1 MHRKK
6 TVLCVEKGGVRA
18 KARCS
23 TLKRAGYE
31 VISAENVAD
40 ALKIF
45 VSQTIDAVVLDGD
58 YSSGK
63 KDSPEVLMGNI
74 RPYVPVILMRG
85 QDSQIRRRYS
95 AQIFRKRD
103 GNRVLLRV
111 LEDVLSSSSGESAT
125 AGF

>member
-23 TLKRAGYE
+23 ALKRAGYE
-31 VISAENVAD
+31 MISAENVAD

-45 VSQTIDAVVLDGD
+45 VSQTIDAVVLDAD

-63 KDSPEVLMGNI
+63 KDSPEVLMSSI
-74 RPYVPVILMRG
+74 RPHVPIILMRG
-85 QDSQIRRRYS
+85 EDSQVRRRYS
-95 AQIFRKRD
+95 AQVFRKRD
-103 GNRVLLRV
+103 GNRVLLRI
-111 LEDVLSSSSGESAT
+111 LEDVLSSSAGESAT
-125 AGF
+125 TSF